1 VLFSNKK
8 IADYINR
15 NFESSWQSVRPVPK
29 VTIDFGNDTT
39 VTRTLHGNIATYVCG
54 PDANVL
60 DVLPGVYDPDAYLEK
75 LRELKLVAEYV
86 DQHDMRLSDRTSRL
100 LEYHKVRVEMIE
112 SGKPFKIAETEITR
126 STIRGV
132 ERSIKIVLNPAER
145 LATRGAMGVSIGRFQ
160 RPGLPEGQF
169 ANGSMIVSA
178 NENEGV
184 EEGVE
189 GQVKLAARASE
200 TVSSEAGNAKSRF
213 EQPESLNDRLRT
225 DTRINE
231 QLRRVQIHRYILE
244 NGLTTPEDMHKWL
257 YREVLHADL
266 DDPYLGLGKVLFED
280 YPFAAED
287 ATTSK

>member
-1 VLFSNKK
+1 VLFSNKQ
-8 IADYINR
+8 IADYINQ

-29 VTIDFGNDTT
+29 VTIDFGNNTI

-75 LRELKLVAEYV
+75 LQELKLVAEYV
-86 DQHDMRLSDRTSRL
+86 DQQDLYLSDRASKL
-100 LEYHKVRVEMIE
+100 LEYHKVRVETIE
-112 SGKPFKIAETEITR
+112 SGKPFKIAETEVTR
-126 STIRGV
+126 STIFGV
-132 ERSIKIVLNPAER
+132 EKSMKIVLNPSER
-145 LATRGAMGVSIGRFQ
+145 LATRAALGISNGRFQ
-160 RPGLPEGQF
+160 RPERPEDQF
-169 ANGSMIVSA
+169 GIGGRIVSA
-178 NENEGV
+178 NDNADR
-184 EEGVE
+184 EE
-189 GQVKLAARASE
+189 QMTLASRQSE
-200 TVSSEAGNAKSRF
+200 TVSTEVAESKSETGP
-213 EQPESLNDRLRT
+213 PESLNDRLRT

-266 DDPYLGLGKVLFED
+266 DDPYMGLGKVLFED

-287 ATTSK
+287 AATSK